1 MTAEGEL
8 RPHVALLLI
17 TPSLAGCA
25 RLLDGLFP
33 PEAACEDRSPYWPDA
48 DGDGV
53 GDYGTIYI
61 GCEAPDGYV
70 DVPPDPPPEDSDVPA
85 DTDGDTDDTDPP
97 SDTDTGRPDR
107 ARP

>member
-1 MTAEGEL
+1 M
-8 RPHVALLLI
+8 RPLALLLLI

-25 RLLDGLFP
+25 RLLDQFFP
-33 PEAACEDRSPYWPDA
+33 PEAACEDRSPFWRDA

-61 GCEAPDGYV
+61 GCEAPEGYV

-85 DTDGDTDDTDPP
+85 DSDDSDAPDDTDPP

>member
-1 MTAEGEL
+1 M

-25 RLLDGLFP
+25 RLLEGFFP
-33 PEAACEDRSPYWPDA
+33 PEAACEDRSPFWPDV

-53 GDYGTIYI
+53 GDYGTTYI
-61 GCEAPDGYV
+61 GCEAPEGYV
-70 DVPPDPPPEDSDVPA
+70 DVPPDPPADSDLPT
-85 DTDGDTDDTDPP
+85 DTDDTDAPDDTDPP